1 MTTEP
6 IDDTTTVEGES
17 LHPEEVSEEEPLRPE
32 EDDTNP
38 NAEAAKWRTRLR
50 ESEAVNAEPQ
60 WGPRICLRQPWRQA
74 LKPVSRRLASRGRRR
89 ASAGHGDPG
98 G

>member
-6 IDDTTTVEGES
+6 IDDITTVAAEP

-38 NAEAAKWRTRLR
+38 NAGAGCYC
-50 ESEAVNAEPQ
+50 AV
-60 WGPRICLRQPWRQA
+60 RMT
-74 LKPVSRRLASRGRRR
+74 KASMF
-89 ASAGHGDPG
+89 SS
-98 G
+98 